1 MHQHKFNN
9 TDFSLERE
17 RITNMSMASGWN
29 PNFSN
34 GYNPNNQNLQSSTQN
49 SHHQNVNLSG
59 GYGSGGSSYPS
70 TGNMQQHYP
79 HQQQQQHQAY
89 YPPQHT
95 TGYQT
100 QCSSDS
106 HQSGGQQQRSQKRPG
121 DWDWEEIVEEEFRK
135 EIGKMA
141 TEAQQ
146 KPKEKK

>member
-1 MHQHKFNN
+1 
-9 TDFSLERE
+9 
-17 RITNMSMASGWN
+17 MASGWN

-34 GYNPNNQNLQSSTQN
+34 GYSPNNQNPHSSTQN
-49 SHHQNVNLSG
+49 SNHQNASLSG

-79 HQQQQQHQAY
+79 HQPHQQQQQQHQAY
-89 YPPQHT
+89 YPQQHT
-95 TGYQT
+95 TGYQS
-100 QCSSDS
+100 QFSSDS
-106 HQSGGQQQRSQKRPG
+106 NPSGDQQQQRPQKRPG
-121 DWDWEEIVEEEFRK
+121 DWDWEEIVEDEFRK